1 MYFGEEFAMP
11 LTKRREYQNATVRL
25 PRQVYERAKRVVEKS
40 ETASSFNDFV
50 VRAIEEKLHHLSE
63 TEIDAAFGQMADDP
77 DYQRDSI
84 ALAREFEK
92 SDWEVS
98 RVTETAYES
107 TPKARAAKTRSR

>member
-1 MYFGEEFAMP
+1 MP

-25 PRQVYERAKRVVEKS
+25 PRQVYERTKRMVEKS
-40 ETASSFNDFV
+40 EAASSFNDFV

-63 TEIDAAFGQMADDP
+63 NEIDAAFGQMAHDP

-98 RVTETAYES
+98 RLTETVHEHPAN
-107 TPKARAAKTRSR
+107 ARAAKTRSR